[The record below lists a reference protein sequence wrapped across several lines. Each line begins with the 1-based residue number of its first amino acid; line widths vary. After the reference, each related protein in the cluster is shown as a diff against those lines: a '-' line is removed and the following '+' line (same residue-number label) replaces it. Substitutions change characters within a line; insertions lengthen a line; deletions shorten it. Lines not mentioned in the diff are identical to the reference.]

1 MRSRAPVALLGAL
14 GLVTVMAGPAEAS
27 GRANGQGSAGPEQ
40 IQAEVNLL
48 NLPERIRPVTDGRPP
63 VRPRRG
69 GGGNR
74 SPSRPDPTRELIT
87 QIGQVNSDV
96 ACTGRLVGG
105 AVMNDP
111 NATCVTPGRAAPRA
125 PQAPSGP
132 APVEV
137 ARTVL
142 SQAPL
147 PLPGVRTSPPPAIDQ
162 LVNLPTWM
170 WVDSWEPVSVTAALP
185 EAGASV
191 TVTAT
196 PRHVTWD
203 MGNGDQVVCTGPG
216 TPYRRG
222 AGSEE
227 SPDCGYNYRRSS
239 AGQPDLRYQASATM
253 TWDASWV
260 ATGVAGGGSLG
271 QVSTT
276 TSFGLRVAE
285 IQTINTPISD

>member
-1 MRSRAPVALLGAL
+1 MG
-14 GLVTVMAGPAEAS
+14 GP
-27 GRANGQGSAGPEQ
+27 
-40 IQAEVNLL
+40 
-48 NLPERIRPVTDGRPP
+48 TD
-63 VRPRRG
+63 
-69 GGGNR
+69 
-74 SPSRPDPTRELIT
+74 D
-87 QIGQVNSDV
+87 
-96 ACTGRLVGG
+96 
-105 AVMNDP
+105 
-111 NATCVTPGRAAPRA
+111 TCRTPGPSAPGA

-142 SQAPL
+142 SRAPL
-147 PLPGVRTSPPPAIDQ
+147 PLPGVRTSPPPNIDQ

-170 WVDSWEPVSVTAALP
+170 WVDSWEPVSTTAALP

-203 MGNGDQVVCTGPG
+203 MGNGEQVVCTGPG
-216 TPYRRG
+216 TPYRQG

-227 SPDCGYNYRRSS
+227 SPDCGYTYRRSS

-276 TSFGLRVAE
+276 TSFGLRVGE
-285 IQTINTPISD
+285 IQTINTPISG